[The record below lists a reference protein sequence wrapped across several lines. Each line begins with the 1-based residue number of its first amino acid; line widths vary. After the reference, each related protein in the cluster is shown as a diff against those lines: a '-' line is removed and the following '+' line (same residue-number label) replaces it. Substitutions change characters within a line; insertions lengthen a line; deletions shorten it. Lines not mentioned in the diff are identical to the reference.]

1 MAGRVGRCPTCYG
14 PVPALKTCASET
26 CDVEFYR
33 SEGGRADAIYHSRA
47 CAKAQA
53 QRAFRRRAK
62 AA

>member
-1 MAGRVGRCPTCYG
+1 MSERCPTCQY
-14 PVPALKTCASET
+14 PLPPLKVCASET

-33 SEGGRADAIYHSRA
+33 SEGGRADAKYHSRA

-53 QRAFRRRAK
+53 QRELRRRKK